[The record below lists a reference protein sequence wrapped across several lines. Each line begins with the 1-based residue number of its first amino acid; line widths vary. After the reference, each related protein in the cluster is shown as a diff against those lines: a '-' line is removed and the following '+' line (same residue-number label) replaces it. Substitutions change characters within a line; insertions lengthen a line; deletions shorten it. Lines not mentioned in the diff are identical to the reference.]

1 MHDFFRRRR
10 VRAIAVAAS
19 ALAMAGGGLAAAQT
33 AGAASQPSP
42 PFNQCP
48 SIGSSPSCEIL
59 LVVNSD
65 NSITVL
71 NDSSAGTFDGSDDT
85 LVGIVNN
92 SSAAVKAI
100 TVSGPGSGLAGL
112 DGDGICS
119 GDYGTWSGSSGCPY
133 GPTGYEG
140 PGTSL
145 VTKASLPDIAEVDF
159 TGGLAVGKSAYFS
172 LEGALATATLTARE
186 GKLPTRYV
194 AIGDSFSSGE
204 GNPQFIK
211 GTDTTSHFG
220 LGTTDQCHRSAAAY
234 GPQIQADESIQ
245 ASDFVFKACSGAI
258 MADFVADLP
267 GANAQWNEGPQL
279 DEIAPAGQPSD
290 STGLVTLSVGGND
303 VGFPFV
309 MKACVDGLGNS
320 STDRSCQAEIKT
332 ELGLG
337 TKLLTQGGTILLD
350 TKNNSYVFCDE
361 ACVAQ
366 YSPQSTKNKNSD
378 LKVVTVPSLAG
389 LYALVHQRAPQAEI
403 RVLQYPHLFPAK
415 PATSCTVAS
424 LFNQKYVVD
433 QTEMKAINSAGDTLD
448 GIIASAV
455 ATASSQGI
463 DIQAV
468 DSRSDFAGHEVCSSA
483 PWINALELS
492 NQVYSFHPNSI
503 GQQQFA
509 GLFEAQL

>member
-1 MHDFFRRRR
+1 MHDFFQRRR

-33 AGAASQPSP
+33 AGAASQRSA

-71 NDSSAGTFDGSDDT
+71 NDSSVGTFDGSDDT

-100 TVSGPGSGLAGL
+100 TV
-112 DGDGICS
+112 
-119 GDYGTWSGSSGCPY
+119 
-133 GPTGYEG
+133 
-140 PGTSL
+140 
-145 VTKASLPDIAEVDF
+145 
-159 TGGLAVGKSAYFS
+159 
-172 LEGALATATLTARE
+172 
-186 GKLPTRYV
+186 

-204 GNPQFIK
+204 GNPPFIQ
-211 GTDTTSHFG
+211 GTNTTSHFG
-220 LGTTDQCHRSAAAY
+220 FGTTNQCHRSAAAY

-267 GANAQWNEGPQL
+267 GANAQWDEGPQL

-290 STGLVTLSVGGND
+290 STGMVTLSVGGND

-309 MKACVDGLGNS
+309 MKACVNGLGNS
-320 STDRSCQAEIKT
+320 STDASCQAEIKT

-337 TKLLTQGGTILLD
+337 TKLLKQGGTILLD
-350 TKNNSYVFCDE
+350 TKDNSYVFCDK

-433 QTEMKAINSAGDTLD
+433 QTEMNAINSAGDTLD

-468 DSRSDFAGHEVCSSA
+468 DTRSDFAGHEVCSSA
-483 PWINALELS
+483 PWINALEPS
-492 NQVYSFHPNSI
+492 NQVYSFHPNAI

-509 GLFEAQL
+509 SLFEAQL

>member
-10 VRAIAVAAS
+10 VRALAVAAS
-19 ALAMAGGGLAAAQT
+19 ALAMAGGGLAAAQP
-33 AGAASQPSP
+33 AGAASQPAA

-48 SIGSSPSCEIL
+48 SIGSSPSCEIM

-71 NDSSAGTFDGSDDT
+71 KDSSVGTFDGSDDT

-92 SSAAVKAI
+92 SPAAVKAI

-119 GDYGTWSGSSGCPY
+119 SAYGTWSGSSGCPY

-140 PGTSL
+140 PGTSI
-145 VTKASLPDIAEVDF
+145 VTKPSLPDIAEVDF
-159 TGGLAVGKSAYFS
+159 TGGLAVGKPAYFS

-186 GKLPTRYV
+186 GKLPSRYV

-204 GNPQFIK
+204 GNPPFIK
-211 GTDTTSHFG
+211 GTNSTSHFG
-220 LGTTDQCHRSAAAY
+220 FGTTDQCHRSTAAY

-267 GANAQWNEGPQL
+267 GANAQWGEGPQL
-279 DEIAPAGQPSD
+279 DQIAPADQPSD
-290 STGLVTLSVGGND
+290 STGMVTLSVGGND

-309 MKACVDGLGNS
+309 MKACVNGLGNS
-320 STDRSCQAEIKT
+320 STDASCLAEIKT

-337 TKLLTQGGTILLD
+337 TKLLKQGGTILLD
-350 TKNNSYVFCDE
+350 TKDNSYVFCNK
-361 ACVAQ
+361 ACAAQ
-366 YSPQSTKNKNSD
+366 YSSQSKYSD

-389 LYALVHQRAPQAEI
+389 LYAEVHQRAPQAEI
-403 RVLQYPHLFPAK
+403 RVLQYPHLFPAS

-468 DSRSDFAGHEVCSSA
+468 DTRPDFAGHEVCGSA

-492 NQVYSFHPNSI
+492 NQVYSFHPNAI

-509 GLFEAQL
+509 SLFEAQL